1 MPVSPTD
8 HSLISSD
15 FEKLLAL
22 IEDFTTFHST
32 EVLPKLQTHD
42 VKDLMS
48 MRTKYDLYTKML

>member
-1 MPVSPTD
+1 MPVPPSD

-22 IEDFTTFHST
+22 IEDFTTYHSI

-42 VKDLMS
+42 AIDLMS